1 MQGQPGN
8 VASRCAVLASAAMTL
23 DELFAQ
29 PSIAR
34 QRERLLELLRALS
47 FQEREVVLASG
58 QRSNFY
64 IDCRR
69 VSLDAEGHFLIGQ
82 LLRAVIDVV
91 APEARAIGGM
101 TLGADPLVS
110 ATSTISF
117 MAGRPLDG
125 FLVRKEAKGHGT
137 GQYLETGGRLAAGT
151 ASVIVED
158 TVTTGGSL
166 LRALERARDAG
177 LRPVHALAIVD
188 RLEGGR
194 EAIEAQVPLTAL
206 YTRKDFLP

>member
-1 MQGQPGN
+1 
-8 VASRCAVLASAAMTL
+8 MTL

-29 PSIAR
+29 PAIAR
-34 QRERLLELLRALS
+34 QRERLLELLRAFS
-47 FQEREVVLASG
+47 FQERDVVLASG

-82 LLRAVIDVV
+82 LFRAVIEVV
-91 APEARAIGGM
+91 APEARAVGGM

-110 ATSTISF
+110 ATATMSF
-117 MAGRPLDG
+117 LAGRPLDG

-137 GQYLETGGRLAAGT
+137 GQYLETAGRIAAGT

-166 LRALERARDAG
+166 LRALERAEAAG
-177 LRPVHALAIVD
+177 LRPIHAVAIVD

-194 EAIEAQVPLTAL
+194 EAIEARIPLTAL

>member
-1 MQGQPGN
+1 
-8 VASRCAVLASAAMTL
+8 MTL
-23 DELFAQ
+23 DELYAQ
-29 PSIAR
+29 PAIAR

-47 FQEREVVLASG
+47 FQEREVTLASG
-58 QRSNFY
+58 LRSNFY

-82 LLRAVIDVV
+82 LFRAIIEQV
-91 APEARAIGGM
+91 APEARAVGGM
-101 TLGADPLVS
+101 TMGADPLVS
-110 ATSTISF
+110 ATSLVSF
-117 MAGRPLDG
+117 IAGRPLDG

-137 GQYLETGGRLAAGT
+137 GQYLETGGRIAPGT
-151 ASVIVED
+151 PSVIVED

-177 LRPVHALAIVD
+177 LRPIHALAIVD

>member
-1 MQGQPGN
+1 
-8 VASRCAVLASAAMTL
+8 MTAL
-23 DELFAQ
+23 PLFAQ
-29 PSIAR
+29 PSLAR

-82 LLRAVIDVV
+82 LFRAVIDHV
-91 APEARAIGGM
+91 APEARAVGGM
-101 TLGADPLVS
+101 SLGADPLVS
-110 ATSTISF
+110 ATSVMSF
-117 MAGRPLDG
+117 LAGRPLDG

-137 GQYLETGGRLAAGT
+137 GQFLETGGRLAAGT
-151 ASVIVED
+151 PVVIVED
-158 TVTTGGSL
+158 TITTGGSL
-166 LRALERARDAG
+166 LKALERAQGAG
-177 LRPVHALAIVD
+177 LRPIHAVAIVD

-194 EAIEAQVPLTAL
+194 EAIEAHVPLTTL

>member
-1 MQGQPGN
+1 MQGLPGN

-82 LLRAVIDVV
+82 LFRAVIDVV
-91 APEARAIGGM
+91 APDARAIGGM

-177 LRPVHALAIVD
+177 LRPIHALAIVD

-206 YTRKDFLP
+206 FTRKDFLP